1 MARHAQVQ
9 LVGGPLDG
17 HTIAPRPGKYAW
29 VRGRVAPL
37 SSRPLSSELRLQPG
51 ARGGVLHGGSASGS
65 PKDGA
70 ALYEREAPDRLVYAG
85 HRVYFCN
92 GCGTYHR
99 KCEGGSER
107 RACAL
112 S

>member
-1 MARHAQVQ
+1 MARPSQVQ

-17 HTIAPRPGKYAW
+17 HTITPRPGKYAW
-29 VRGRVAPL
+29 VRGRSAAL
-37 SSRPLSSELRLQPG
+37 IARPADSELRLLPG
-51 ARGGVLHGGSASGS
+51 ARGAVLHGGTAAGS
-65 PKDGA
+65 PTDGA

-85 HRVYFCN
+85 HRVYLCA
-92 GCGTYHR
+92 CGSYHR